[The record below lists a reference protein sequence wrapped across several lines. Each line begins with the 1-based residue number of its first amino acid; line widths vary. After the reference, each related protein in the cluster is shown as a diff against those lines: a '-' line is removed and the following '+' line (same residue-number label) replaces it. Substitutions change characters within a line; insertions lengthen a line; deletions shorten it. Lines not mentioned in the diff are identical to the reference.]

1 MISSSDLFSEL
12 NAGMLD
18 ERYGAFVRNVAKN
31 RPLIGRFGGLR
42 RIVPLLN
49 GRQVIVAGAGPSLER
64 SLPALE
70 RSRLNDE
77 VIIIAA
83 DMALKP
89 LVERGVS
96 PGFVI
101 SCETRP
107 SAFFSGVDTSGMHLL
122 AFSCMS
128 HSNLMSW
135 RGDMSFYNWMIHD
148 EPFASLWEQ
157 AGRDLGFVATAS
169 IVTTQ
174 AVSMALGCSASSI
187 SLVGNDMAFRDRFY
201 VRGAEPA
208 FRNLLAGNR
217 CRPPVSVEFDS
228 ARAARAFEIRRGERV
243 YYTSGQFLAA
253 KMWLEKLFRGHGCP
267 VYDCSVPGCSEGAV
281 MKSDLERLLNFF
293 MEKRNNGA

>member
-12 NAGMLD
+12 NAGMLE
-18 ERYGAFVRNVAKN
+18 ERYEAFVKNVAKN
-31 RPLIGRFGGLR
+31 RPLIERFGGLR

-49 GRQVIVAGAGPSLER
+49 GRHVLVVGAGPSLER

-77 VIIIAA
+77 VLIIAA

-89 LVERGVS
+89 LVARGVR
-96 PGFVI
+96 PRFVI

-135 RGDMSFYNWMIHD
+135 RGDISFYNWMIHD

-157 AGRDLGFVATAS
+157 AGCDLGFVATAS

-174 AVSMALGCSASSI
+174 AVSMALGSSVASI

-201 VRGAEPA
+201 VRGTEPA

-217 CRPPVSVEFDS
+217 CRPSESVEFDS

-253 KMWLEKLFRGHGCP
+253 KMWLEKLFRGHRCP
-267 VYDCSVPGCSEGAV
+267 IYDCSLPGCSEGV
-281 MKSDLERLLNFF
+281 VLKTGLESLLKVFA
-293 MEKRNNGA
+293 EKLIF